1 MVRDVSRHDECDDAP
16 RAWDVDPAV
25 RHRMERIA
33 SLAIED
39 LMPPDDAPGRAAE
52 IVIPSSDSEADEHD
66 DESTDTEEDDAARSS
81 SHSGEGSATEPE
93 DTPRTEAFGSATE
106 PEDTPRTEAF
116 DGSDA
121 VEDAEESRKTRAR
134 ITLIRLRDEAFA
146 ADPGFKRRSV
156 CDLNAEAVAY
166 LRAGDDL
173 RCVAAFA
180 KVFRKIREN
189 HLAHRHLHVCHTN
202 RSAAYLN
209 LGLHEEALW
218 DARRARALVEERFAR
233 DRDARA
239 AAPALCKCQARA
251 GFALVGLGNPRL
263 AKIAFEGGLA
273 MDPAHVECKRG
284 LEEATAAVVADLV
297 AGRGRETFAL
307 PPAVGVAG
315 AIANLPH
322 AAPLHRL
329 HPRDALP
336 TRLLTPFQAENDYH
350 VRDTYNYLTVQA
362 DIRMPRRH
370 FKYLEDVSRLDAFAA
385 AIAVAVERL
394 RTDAR
399 DARVLHLGCGAGVM
413 SMEALRAGAHHVVA
427 ADRWLYHAMAAKEN
441 LLNNGFGD
449 DQARVVYKRPTD
461 LAAIRDVPVSC
472 NLCVN
477 EMLDDGLLTAGLLPS
492 FRHAS
497 RELLLPDAILIPSSA
512 TVYAMPVE
520 MRVDRVR
527 GLDVSPM
534 NAHRWSPSHTS
545 ATPIGP
551 DAWVPLAPPVEVW
564 HFDFQNPPEES
575 DVKTVDMAFER
586 DGKFNAVVFWYDL
599 RLVDDVWLSTAP
611 AGFRRGG
618 KTSRENDPT
627 PNGREDG
634 PTRETRPTSLHP
646 AVQYLPGEMGVRR
659 DDVIPL
665 TCAHNTVRAQFS
677 VEDAEYLHLGKPD
690 ASFPQYH
697 FAMLRDDA
705 RARAYDDAIARQVRR
720 VIESEGSARVLDVG
734 AGSGLLSMMAARAG
748 ASVAVACEWHGALA
762 AVARRCVA
770 ANGLSSRVTV
780 ARADAAKL
788 ERGKLGVPPEGCNVV
803 VFDLFDAGLTGEHAT
818 WMLDQ
823 ARRNVLSPDAVVVP
837 AAATMYCMGVEAY
850 TSEVCGFDLS
860 AFNKYRWDK
869 TYETTRMADTPHR
882 ALTRPKKCFEFFFD
896 GSRGRAAGRESVL
909 RLETIASG
917 YMNAVVFWFD
927 LHMDEHETI
936 TTAPPGVGKG
946 GIMDEEEVF
955 GEDRKGLRAA
965 RAARDEDAKDA
976 MARAV
981 ARHRDTLAS
990 NPRTELGEENVRAQ
1004 LERRKACGD
1013 GEESRD
1019 GGDASSREIVR
1030 AFSPPP
1036 PSNRDR
1042 AESAAA
1048 PKKPEHYWGQALQY
1062 LERGVQVRARKRV
1075 TLLAK
1080 READRV
1086 SFALKE
1092 GAGAYVG
1099 KPPWKIEWGG
1109 GASVESPH
1117 FQRVHYCE
1125 LLVGDYLMRLRS
1137 RRFPPIEKEMRMMM
1151 AHCGNLFLDP
1161 ATIAETTHRFA
1172 CLELVHDQQA
1182 FSAGATMEA
1191 LTKPPLLLY

>member
-1 MVRDVSRHDECDDAP
+1 MVRDVTRHDECDDAP

-33 SLAIED
+33 SLPIRRSH
-39 LMPPDDAPGRAAE
+39 APRRRPRTRAAE

-66 DESTDTEEDDAARSS
+66 DESTDNEEDDAARSS
-81 SHSGEGSATEPE
+81 SHSGE
-93 DTPRTEAFGSATE
+93 GSATE

-336 TRLLTPFQAENDYH
+336 RLLTPFQAENDYH

-385 AIAVAVERL
+385 AIAIAVERL
-394 RTDAR
+394 RADAR

-551 DAWVPLAPPVEVW
+551 DAWVPLAPPLEVW

-646 AVQYLPGEMGVRR
+646 AVQYMPGEMGVRR

-697 FAMLRDDA
+697 FAVLRDDA

-803 VFDLFDAGLTGEHAT
+803 VLDLFDAGLTGEHAT

-850 TSEVCGFDLS
+850 TSEVRGFDLS

-869 TYETTRMADTPHR
+869 TYETMRMADTPHR

-946 GIMDEEEVF
+946 GLMDEEEVF

-965 RAARDEDAKDA
+965 RAAR
-976 MARAV
+976 ARTRETRWRAPS
-981 ARHRDTLAS
+981 RDTAIPS
-990 NPRTELGEENVRAQ
+990 RRTRARSWARRTSERSSSDGRRVEMAWRAATGETPRPARSSARFRLR
-1004 LERRKACGD
+1004 LRRTA
-1013 GEESRD
+1013 
-1019 GGDASSREIVR
+1019 A
-1030 AFSPPP
+1030 APNPPP
-1036 PSNRDR
+1036 PPKNPNTTGDR
-1042 AESAAA
+1042 RCSISSAACRYA
-1048 PKKPEHYWGQALQY
+1048 
-1062 LERGVQVRARKRV
+1062 RGS
-1075 TLLAK
+1075 
-1080 READRV
+1080 E
-1086 SFALKE
+1086 
-1092 GAGAYVG
+1092 
-1099 KPPWKIEWGG
+1099 
-1109 GASVESPH
+1109 
-1117 FQRVHYCE
+1117 
-1125 LLVGDYLMRLRS
+1125 
-1137 RRFPPIEKEMRMMM
+1137 
-1151 AHCGNLFLDP
+1151 
-1161 ATIAETTHRFA
+1161 
-1172 CLELVHDQQA
+1172 
-1182 FSAGATMEA
+1182 
-1191 LTKPPLLLY
+1191 

>member
-1 MVRDVSRHDECDDAP
+1 M
-16 RAWDVDPAV
+16 
-25 RHRMERIA
+25 
-33 SLAIED
+33 
-39 LMPPDDAPGRAAE
+39 
-52 IVIPSSDSEADEHD
+52 
-66 DESTDTEEDDAARSS
+66 
-81 SHSGEGSATEPE
+81 
-93 DTPRTEAFGSATE
+93 
-106 PEDTPRTEAF
+106 
-116 DGSDA
+116 
-121 VEDAEESRKTRAR
+121 
-134 ITLIRLRDEAFA
+134 
-146 ADPGFKRRSV
+146 
-156 CDLNAEAVAY
+156 
-166 LRAGDDL
+166 
-173 RCVAAFA
+173 
-180 KVFRKIREN
+180 
-189 HLAHRHLHVCHTN
+189 
-202 RSAAYLN
+202 
-209 LGLHEEALW
+209 
-218 DARRARALVEERFAR
+218 
-233 DRDARA
+233 
-239 AAPALCKCQARA
+239 
-251 GFALVGLGNPRL
+251 
-263 AKIAFEGGLA
+263 
-273 MDPAHVECKRG
+273 
-284 LEEATAAVVADLV
+284 
-297 AGRGRETFAL
+297 
-307 PPAVGVAG
+307 
-315 AIANLPH
+315 
-322 AAPLHRL
+322 
-329 HPRDALP
+329 
-336 TRLLTPFQAENDYH
+336 
-350 VRDTYNYLTVQA
+350 
-362 DIRMPRRH
+362 
-370 FKYLEDVSRLDAFAA
+370 
-385 AIAVAVERL
+385 
-394 RTDAR
+394 
-399 DARVLHLGCGAGVM
+399 
-413 SMEALRAGAHHVVA
+413 
-427 ADRWLYHAMAAKEN
+427 
-441 LLNNGFGD
+441 
-449 DQARVVYKRPTD
+449 
-461 LAAIRDVPVSC
+461 
-472 NLCVN
+472 
-477 EMLDDGLLTAGLLPS
+477 
-492 FRHAS
+492 
-497 RELLLPDAILIPSSA
+497 
-512 TVYAMPVE
+512 
-520 MRVDRVR
+520 
-527 GLDVSPM
+527 
-534 NAHRWSPSHTS
+534 
-545 ATPIGP
+545 
-551 DAWVPLAPPVEVW
+551 W

-646 AVQYLPGEMGVRR
+646 AVQYMPGEMGVRR

-697 FAMLRDDA
+697 FAVLRDDA

-803 VFDLFDAGLTGEHAT
+803 VLDLFDAGLTGEHAT

-850 TSEVCGFDLS
+850 TSEVRGFDLS

-869 TYETTRMADTPHR
+869 TYETMRMADTPHR

-896 GSRGRAAGRESVL
+896 GSRGRAARARE
-909 RLETIASG
+909 R
-917 YMNAVVFWFD
+917 
-927 LHMDEHETI
+927 
-936 TTAPPGVGKG
+936 APPGDHRERVHERGGVLVRSTHGRARDHHHRAAGGGKRRTHGRGGSLRRRSKRLTSRQSRARRGRERRDGARRRETPRYPRVEPAHGVGR
-946 GIMDEEEVF
+946 
-955 GEDRKGLRAA
+955 GERQSAA
-965 RAARDEDAKDA
+965 RATEGGWRWRGEPRRGRRRVPRD
-976 MARAV
+976 RPRV
-981 ARHRDTLAS
+981 FAS
-990 NPRTELGEENVRAQ
+990 
-1004 LERRKACGD
+1004 
-1013 GEESRD
+1013 
-1019 GGDASSREIVR
+1019 ASVE
-1030 AFSPPP
+1030 PPP
-1036 PSNRDR
+1036 R
-1042 AESAAA
+1042 ESAAA
-1048 PKKPEHYWGQALQY
+1048 PEKPEHYWGQALQY

-1182 FSAGATMEA
+1182 FSAGATMEGAHQTATLAVLNSQASSRRTNERRTSEKTSDRPSEDEDDRPTFDEMRRTKTTGKIYDSRRKRGDAVLVDGFLLTRRRVPSARRATPPPRRTVA
-1191 LTKPPLLLY
+1191 LPRNSRARSPP